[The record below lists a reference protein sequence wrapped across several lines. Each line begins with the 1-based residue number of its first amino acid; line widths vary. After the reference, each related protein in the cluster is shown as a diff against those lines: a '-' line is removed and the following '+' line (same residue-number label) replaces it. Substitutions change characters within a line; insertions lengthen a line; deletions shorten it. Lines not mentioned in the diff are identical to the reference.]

1 MRSGICGRNGLP
13 AICGS
18 ASGTSGV
25 LAADG
30 ISGDLPP
37 IVQTGGSAP
46 LWVVSPD
53 GGNTA
58 QEKKMTDRQAGRYNF
73 LICFIR
79 MKFIVIKFIG
89 FFDITF
95 SYF

>member
-1 MRSGICGRNGLP
+1 
-13 AICGS
+13 
-18 ASGTSGV
+18 
-25 LAADG
+25 
-30 ISGDLPP
+30 
-37 IVQTGGSAP
+37 
-46 LWVVSPD
+46 
-53 GGNTA
+53 
-58 QEKKMTDRQAGRYNF
+58 MTDRQAGRYNF